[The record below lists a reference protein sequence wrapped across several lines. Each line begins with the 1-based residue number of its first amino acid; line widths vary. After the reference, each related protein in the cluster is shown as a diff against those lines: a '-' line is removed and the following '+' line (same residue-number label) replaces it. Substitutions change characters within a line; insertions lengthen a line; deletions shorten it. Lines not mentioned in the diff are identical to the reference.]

1 MFRVDAGSGVPIYR
15 QLVQQVR
22 RDVMLGRLQP
32 GDQLPSVKEV
42 VDSLSVNPN
51 TVVKAF
57 GELEHQGLVLR
68 RQGVGT
74 FVAAAPAVTSL
85 LVAPKLLG
93 SLARWVDRARQEGL
107 SAEQGR
113 MLLEGALDEPGVS
126 PGHRYGRKI
135 WGLRDCDL
143 DVPAGR
149 VVALIGPNGSG
160 KTTLMSMAAG
170 LLPVTAGYAAGGG
183 GGRGAGGGARQ

>member
-22 RDVMLGRLQP
+22 RDVMLGRLRP

-57 GELEHQGLVLR
+57 GELAHQGLVVR

-74 FVAAAPAVTSL
+74 FVAAAPPVTSL
-85 LVAPKLLG
+85 PVAPKLLA
-93 SLARWVDRARQEGL
+93 SLARWVDRARQDGL
-107 SAEQGR
+107 SSEQIR
-113 MLLEGALDEPGVS
+113 MLLEVALDEPAVILGD
-126 PGHRYGRKI
+126 RR
-135 WGLRDCDL
+135 
-143 DVPAGR
+143 
-149 VVALIGPNGSG
+149 
-160 KTTLMSMAAG
+160 
-170 LLPVTAGYAAGGG
+170 TAG
-183 GGRGAGGGARQ
+183 GAG

>member
-32 GDQLPSVKEV
+32 GDQLPSVKDV

-57 GELEHQGLVLR
+57 GELEHQGLVVR

-74 FVAAAPAVTSL
+74 FVAAAPPVTSL
-85 LVAPKLLG
+85 PVAPKLLG
-93 SLARWVDRARQEGL
+93 PLARWVDRARQDGL
-107 SAEQGR
+107 SSEQIR
-113 MLLEGALDEPGVS
+113 MLLEVALDEPVV
-126 PGHRYGRKI
+126 I
-135 WGLRDCDL
+135 W
-143 DVPAGR
+143 
-149 VVALIGPNGSG
+149 
-160 KTTLMSMAAG
+160 
-170 LLPVTAGYAAGGG
+170 VTAALQAVPDEHSATVCRPRAPLRAQDLGPA
-183 GGRGAGGGARQ
+183 